1 MPPGVGDVVE
11 GIDVSHV
18 VNIRKV
24 EVIDCVL
31 TWYVRI
37 AVVSHRKESM
47 VSWTS
52 CGKKWTTIEM

>member
-31 TWYVRI
+31 TLLHHGDCLINQAFLIVI
-37 AVVSHRKESM
+37 HAGNEVKGVDVV
-47 VSWTS
+47 
-52 CGKKWTTIEM
+52 